1 MPLLSVSSR
10 ALPAWIVLAA
20 ASAVVACSDS
30 NDPDDQLEP
39 FTLNFAAVHDG
50 QAVGCGDVLDGLGS
64 GGTVSVELADLRF
77 YVSNLRFF
85 DEQGAEVPVELDA
98 NDFQYTGDAGSV
110 ALVDLTGT
118 ATGACAGTGL
128 SFPEG
133 TARVNAVITGRTR
146 PDLVHSIGFDVGI
159 PQPLMKDILAS
170 HTDADAPSPLAEMH
184 WSWAFAYRFL
194 VMNFTVSDDGTPG
207 EGYVH
212 VGSTDCGGDGTRAMT
227 DRDTCGRINT
237 PAVRFEHFHLDDAV
251 GLDVDALLAGLD
263 FRVEQTPGGP
273 MIPGVASHSS
283 PGQPHTATIFAN
295 LGIDM
300 ATGASNPEDDGVFVV
315 H

>member
-1 MPLLSVSSR
+1 MPR
-10 ALPAWIVLAA
+10 LPSWIAFAA
-20 ASAVVACSDS
+20 AGAAVACSDS
-30 NDPDDQLEP
+30 NGPEELEP
-39 FTLNFAAVHDG
+39 FTLNFAAVYNG
-50 QAVGCGDVLDGLGS
+50 QTVGCGDVLQGLGP
-64 GGTVSVELADLRF
+64 GGTASVELADLRF
-77 YVSNLRFF
+77 YVSNIRFY
-85 DEQGAEVPVELDA
+85 DEQGAEVPVELDV
-98 NDFQYTGDAGSV
+98 NDFQYHGDEGDV

-118 ATGACAGTGL
+118 ASGACAGDGL

-133 TARVNAVITGRTR
+133 TARTNAVITGRTR
-146 PDLVHSIGFDVGI
+146 PDQVHSLAFDVGI
-159 PQPLMKDILAS
+159 PQALMKDVLAS

-194 VMNFTVSDDGTPG
+194 VMNFTIADGETPG

-227 DRDTCGRINT
+227 DRDTCGKVNT
-237 PAVRFEHFHLDDAV
+237 PAVRLEHFHLDDVV
-251 GLDVDALLAGLD
+251 GLEVGELLADLD

-273 MIPGVASHSS
+273 LIPGVASHSS

-300 ATGASNPEDDGVFVV
+300 NTGASDPADDVVFVA

>member
-1 MPLLSVSSR
+1 MPRLSS
-10 ALPAWIVLAA
+10 WIAFAA
-20 ASAVVACSDS
+20 AGALVACSDS
-30 NDPDDQLEP
+30 NGPDELEP
-39 FTLNFAAVHDG
+39 FTLNFAAVHNG
-50 QAVGCGDVLDGLGS
+50 ETVGCGNVIDGLGPS
-64 GGTVSVELADLRF
+64 GTVSVELADLRF
-77 YVSNLRFF
+77 YVSNLRFY
-85 DEQGAEVPVELDA
+85 DEQGAELPVELDV
-98 NDFQYTGDAGSV
+98 NDFQYHGDEGDV

-118 ATGACAGTGL
+118 ASGACAGTGL

-133 TARVNAVITGRTR
+133 TGRTNGVVTGLTR
-146 PDLVHSIGFDVGI
+146 PDLVHSIAFDVGI
-159 PQPLMKDILAS
+159 PQALMKDVLAS

-194 VMNFTVSDDGTPG
+194 VMNFTVSDGGTPG

-212 VGSTDCGGDGTRAMT
+212 VGSTDCGGDGTRALT
-227 DRDTCGRINT
+227 DRDACGRINT

-283 PGQPHTATIFAN
+283 PTQPHTATIFAN

-300 ATGASNPEDDGVFVV
+300 ATGASDAANDAVFVV
-315 H
+315 Q